1 MGMKLIK
8 QWHISFFDEN
18 DIAYLKGLGCDLEVN
33 DKVKLIEVTGP
44 NGRVY
49 QMADRNSNY
58 GIYVTTTTEKQ
69 ESMLMLKYSGE
80 IQLLRAFYADE
91 WLRYEL

>member
-18 DIAYLKGLGCDLEVN
+18 DIAYLKGLECDFEVN
-33 DKVKLIEVTGP
+33 NKVNLIEVTGP
-44 NGRVY
+44 NGNVY
-49 QMADRNSNY
+49 QMVDRNTNY